1 MRLFNV
7 KSPASRL
14 PAPAFQEHT
23 LITLRAAEHV
33 GNVPFLYCGTIIRY
47 YKDRCVLL
55 FAVPTKPELA
65 RVLLLML
72 LYSASL
78 QKL

>member
-14 PAPAFQEHT
+14 HAPAFQEQT

-33 GNVPFLYCGTIIRY
+33 GNVPFPNGFGAAHLQMSGPPRRRRAPPLI
-47 YKDRCVLL
+47 L
-55 FAVPTKPELA
+55 F
-65 RVLLLML
+65 
-72 LYSASL
+72 
-78 QKL
+78 